1 MKLVL
6 TNDKLIGQILGNPI
20 YTESGTM
27 FVNRGNKITDRAIA
41 LLRKMGIITIYIE
54 DGNDDFNLQEVLEA
68 PVKLNAIKV
77 LKQIFEEVKK
87 KEYVDEKKVTELV
100 KDIMSNMNLSE
111 NAAMISNLVPN
122 DDLAKLAVHSL
133 DVAVLTLMVGIRKRY
148 DEKKLA
154 KLGTAALLHEIG
166 KLFTND
172 KDHVKKAQEII
183 KRNPAFMSTT
193 YMAVF
198 YMFEREDGS
207 GLFGVSGEKVHEFA
221 KILGI
226 CDEYINDI
234 SEMEAMLPHEAI
246 EKITADAISK
256 FDKQIYKDFVE
267 SVYCYPN
274 GLQVKLNN
282 GLKAVVVMQNK
293 GSTTRPVLA
302 AEVNGSYKFINLL
315 DGDNL
320 TLFIEEVIM

>member
-6 TNDKLIGQILGNPI
+6 TNDKLIGQVLGNPI

-68 PVKLNAIKV
+68 PIKLNAIKV

-133 DVAVLTLMVGIRKRY
+133 DVTVLTLMVGIKKRY

-154 KLGTAALLHEIG
+154 KLGAAALLHEIG

-183 KRNPAFMSTT
+183 KRNPSFMSTT

-207 GLFGVSGEKVHEFA
+207 GLFGVSGDKVHEFA

-234 SEMEAMLPHEAI
+234 SGTEAMIPHEAI

-293 GSTTRPVLA
+293 GSTTRPILA
-302 AEVNGSYKFINLL
+302 AEVNGNYKFINLL
-315 DGDNL
+315 DGENL

>member
-1 MKLVL
+1 
-6 TNDKLIGQILGNPI
+6 
-20 YTESGTM
+20 
-27 FVNRGNKITDRAIA
+27 
-41 LLRKMGIITIYIE
+41 
-54 DGNDDFNLQEVLEA
+54 LQEVLEA
-68 PVKLNAIKV
+68 PVKLNAIKG

-122 DDLAKLAVHSL
+122 DELAKLAVHSL

-172 KDHVKKAQEII
+172 KGHVKKAQEII

-234 SEMEAMLPHEAI
+234 SGMEAMLPHEAI